1 MRAGAADAATTVFEA
16 VAATLAQAGVTAH
29 HRLCCA
35 LSGGVDSVTLL
46 DALDA
51 LRERFGFTLEAVHVH
66 HGLSPAADDWQDF
79 CAGLCQRRAI
89 ALHTFRV
96 DVARSHPHGLEAAAR
111 AARHA
116 ALARVACDWLALGH
130 HRDDQA
136 ETVLFRLLRGA
147 GVQGAAAMG
156 MIEAPQAHA
165 RAGRLRPLLRIGRET
180 LLAHARARG
189 LAWVDDASNT
199 DPRFSRN
206 DLRHRLLPAIE
217 TAFPAARATLA
228 RAAAHFREAAS
239 LLDELAEIDAA
250 ACGCGQDAGVFE
262 RAALLALSQAR
273 LANLLRRELR
283 RRGSLPPPAAR
294 LSEAIRQLRTVEGPL
309 LLPLG
314 ELACHSYRGRV
325 WLAPAQEAALRATP
339 WQPQAGRLAWA
350 GGEIH
355 CQRVTGAGV
364 AAAALERAD
373 ACRFIARPPGLRLR
387 LPGRPLKN
395 FKSLCQESGIPAWLR
410 ERLPVLEVDD
420 QAAWIGGLGVDAGF
434 ACAPGQ
440 AGWALEWL
448 PGAARDRA
456 REQDENKARDRV
468 FHK

>member
-1 MRAGAADAATTVFEA
+1 MTTVFET
-16 VAATLAQAGVTAH
+16 VAAALTEAGVAPH

-46 DALDA
+46 DALDT
-51 LRERFGFTLEAVHVH
+51 LRAHFGFTLEAAHIH
-66 HGLSPAADDWQDF
+66 HGLDPAASDWQDF
-79 CAGLCQRRAI
+79 CTGLCQRRAI
-89 ALHTFRV
+89 TLHTFRV
-96 DVARSHPHGLEAAAR
+96 DIARSHPDGLEAAAR

-156 MIEAPQAHA
+156 MIEAPQARA
-165 RAGRLRPLLRIGRET
+165 RAGRLRPLLHIGRET
-180 LLAHARARG
+180 ILAHARARG
-189 LAWVDDASNT
+189 LAWVDDPGNT

-228 RAAAHFREAAS
+228 RAATHFREAAG

-250 ACGCGQDAGVFE
+250 ACGGGPDESNDNVFE
-262 RAALLALSQAR
+262 RAALLGLSQAR

-294 LSEAIRQLRTVEGPL
+294 LSEAMRQLRTVEGPL

-314 ELACHSYRGRV
+314 EQLVCHSYRGRV
-325 WLAPAQEAALRATP
+325 WLAPAQEAAPRAIT
-339 WQPQAGRLAWA
+339 WQPQTGRLAWA

-355 CQRVTGAGV
+355 CRRVTGAGV
-364 AAAALERAD
+364 AAAALERAG
-373 ACRFIARPPGLRLR
+373 ACRFTARAPGLRLR
-387 LPGRPLKN
+387 LPGRPLKS

-410 ERLPVLEVDD
+410 ERLPVLEADG

-448 PGAARDRA
+448 PGARGNQGSGSRNQ
-456 REQDENKARDRV
+456 EP
-468 FHK
+468 